1 MMTAGVVDMYHSRGR
16 VSRYLW
22 AVYTLPSRV
31 PTVALRLVDVLED
44 ERDRWFLWLPVSVA
58 IGIGLYFALPDEPM
72 TGLAL
77 PIVAVAMAAVVWLRR
92 GPLALIVAAGV
103 LAAAIGFSLAQLR
116 VWAVD
121 APILTKRYG
130 PAWTEGRVVASEPRP
145 NAYRLTLSALEIRG
159 LAAGQTP
166 ERVRITVRARS
177 VPAPRPGQ
185 RIGIMAV
192 LMPPPMPHSP
202 AAFDF
207 PRQAYFQQLG
217 GVGYAV
223 SSPKMAV
230 DPDPEAWRPLAAIA
244 EARRRI
250 AGQIR
255 AVVPGMTGNVAAAL
269 MTGERGDIDPAVM
282 DAMRDAGLAH
292 LLAISGL
299 HMGLVAGFVFL
310 LLRGGLALW
319 QPVALNYPIKKWA
332 AVGSL
337 AAAFCYLFVAGA
349 TVSTQRAFMMT
360 GLVLIAILVDRR
372 ALSMR
377 TVAWAALV
385 LLALTPESLL
395 HVGFQMSFA
404 AVVAL
409 IATYEIAGPKFR
421 SLRLAGGLGRR
432 LALYLAAVALTT
444 VIAGFAS
451 GLIALFHF
459 NRVISYGLI
468 ANLVAVPVMAL
479 WVMPA
484 AVLGFV
490 LMPFG
495 LAALALR
502 PMGVGIDVIVGVAKF
517 IAGLPGAVSVV
528 SAMPM
533 AGLVAIA
540 LGGLWLCLW
549 RRRWRLLG
557 IIGISAGCLSLAVY
571 RPPHILINGDGKL
584 VAARAEGGGLMVS
597 SKRAGRNA
605 RAAWLRRDGLSD
617 AAPWP
622 STGPSGDGRLR
633 CDGLG
638 CIYRVNGWVAA
649 LPHHEGALSEDCR
662 TADIV
667 VASVPVRVRCS
678 SARIIVDRFDIWR
691 EGAHVVYL
699 PKTGPPHAV
708 SVNDVRGR
716 RPWVVDRSRRR

>member
-1 MMTAGVVDMYHSRGR
+1 MPA
-16 VSRYLW
+16 
-22 AVYTLPSRV
+22 AV
-31 PTVALRLVDVLED
+31 LRLVDVLDD
-44 ERDRWFLWLPVSVA
+44 ERDRWFLWVPVCAA
-58 IGIGLYFALPDEPM
+58 IGIGVYFALPTEPM
-72 TGLAL
+72 MGLAL
-77 PIVAVAMAAVVWLRR
+77 PAAVVAAAMMVWLRR
-92 GPLALIVAAGV
+92 GPLALIVSAAV
-103 LAAAIGFSLAQLR
+103 LAAALGFSLAQIR
-116 VWAVD
+116 VWTVD
-121 APILTKRYG
+121 APILAKRHG
-130 PAWTEGRVVASEPRP
+130 PTWAEGSVVSSERRP
-145 NAYRLTLSALEIRG
+145 NAYRLTLSAVQIRG
-159 LAAGQTP
+159 LAAPQTP
-166 ERVRITVRARS
+166 ARVRITVRARS

-223 SSPKMAV
+223 SAPKVVV
-230 DPDPEAWRPLAAIA
+230 DPDPDALRPMAVIA
-244 EARRRI
+244 EVRQSI
-250 AGQIR
+250 AGHVR
-255 AVVPGMTGNVAAAL
+255 ATVPGMAGKVAAAL
-269 MTGERGDIDPAVM
+269 MTGERGDIDPAVL

-319 QPVALNYPIKKWA
+319 PSVALSYPIKKWA

-337 AAAFCYLFVAGA
+337 GAAFCYLFVAGA
-349 TVSTQRAFMMT
+349 SVSTQRAFMMT
-360 GLVLIAILVDRR
+360 ALVLVAVLVDRR

-385 LLALTPESLL
+385 LLALSPESVL

-421 SLRLAGGLGRR
+421 NLRQSGGLGRR
-432 LALYLAAVALTT
+432 LVLYLGAVALTT

-459 NRVISYGLI
+459 NRVISYGLV

-484 AVLGFV
+484 AVLSFV

-495 LAALALR
+495 LAVLALI
-502 PMGVGIDVIVGVAKF
+502 PMGMGIEVIVGVARA
-517 IAGLPGAVSVV
+517 IADLPGAVSVV

-533 AGLVAIA
+533 AGLIAIA

-549 RRRWRLLG
+549 RRRWRLFG
-557 IIGISAGCLSLAVY
+557 IAGLVAGVLSLGAY
-571 RPPHILINGDGKL
+571 RPPDMLINGDGKL
-584 VAARAEGGGLMVS
+584 TAVRAEGGGLMVS
-597 SKRAGRNA
+597 SRRAGRNV
-605 RAAWLRRDGLSD
+605 RAAWLRRDGLSH
-617 AAPWP
+617 AEPWP
-622 STGPSGDGRLR
+622 NAGPSGDGRLR

-649 LPHHEGALSEDCR
+649 LPRHEGALPEDCR
-662 TADIV
+662 TADVI

-678 SARIIVDRFDIWR
+678 SARIIVDRFDVWR
-691 EGAHVVYL
+691 EGAHAVYL
-699 PKTGPPHAV
+699 PKTGPPRAI

-716 RPWVVDRSRRR
+716 RPWVVDPSRRRMSN